1 MPRITEESASV
12 YASIEADVSF
22 DAERTEQGKEI
33 NLDTMQLTDLFM
45 FGKSW
50 NEAQLRAAF
59 GDQGAEALISLI
71 FGEVDW

>member
-1 MPRITEESASV
+1 MARITEESASV
-12 YASIEADVSF
+12 YESIEADVSF

-59 GDQGAEALISLI
+59 GDQGAEALINLI
-71 FGEVDW
+71 FGRVDW